1 MSFPPGRRLVV
12 GAALVDDLVRPTRIL
27 AARRYATSQ
36 AGGWEFPG
44 GKVEPGEAPL
54 AALQRELREELDLPI
69 TVGREVHGPMPD
81 GAWPISDS
89 WRLRVWLATP
99 AREDVLPGDSHDAV
113 RWLAIHELDSVS
125 WLRADDAIVAALRAL
140 MIPVRA

>member
-1 MSFPPGRRLVV
+1 MTIPPGRRLVV

-27 AARRYATSQ
+27 AARRYGTSQ

-54 AALQRELREELDLPI
+54 AALHRELREELDLPI

-81 GAWPISDS
+81 GAWPISDA
-89 WRLRVWLATP
+89 WRIRVWLAEP
-99 AREDVLPGDSHDAV
+99 AREDVAPGTAHDAV
-113 RWLAIHELDSVS
+113 RWLAAHELGNVN
-125 WLRADDAIVAALRAL
+125 WLPADDAIVAALHAL
-140 MIPVRA
+140 MLPVRA